1 VSAVTTPEKDSNASE
16 RLQMGKAGLT
26 YSNPMM
32 DYRMKQSLVY
42 VLCSLILAAGF
53 VLGMSM
59 LRYHVECNGESQV
72 PVYKVDRMTGQVWRY
87 TNGEWFSVR

>member
-1 VSAVTTPEKDSNASE
+1 
-16 RLQMGKAGLT
+16 MGKAGLT

-53 VLGMSM
+53 VLG
-59 LRYHVECNGESQV
+59 LGRYEVVRIN
-72 PVYKVDRMTGQVWRY
+72 DRMAYRLDRWTGQTYHSYGFLGKGDSMNYYWIPFL
-87 TNGEWFSVR
+87 ESWEDAFPLDE